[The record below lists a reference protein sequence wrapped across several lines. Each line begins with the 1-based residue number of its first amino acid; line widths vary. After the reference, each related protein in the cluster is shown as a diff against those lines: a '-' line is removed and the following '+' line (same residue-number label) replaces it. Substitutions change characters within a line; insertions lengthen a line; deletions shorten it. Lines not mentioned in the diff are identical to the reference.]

1 MSTLFSTRTK
11 LAGVTYDNRQQLIS
25 ALRDGD
31 ELEFCREPD
40 NLYDTN
46 AIAVYNEYGN
56 QLGYLRADLASEL
69 GPLMDEFPE
78 SVLTGS
84 VLEITG
90 GDAENYYGCNIEI
103 SLVYSPFNNSGKVI
117 DSAESKTPKSNYDWV
132 TLLLCL
138 FLGIFGAHKFY
149 KGDIWRGVLY
159 FCTVGLFCIGW
170 ISDLISLIKA
180 AVNAYR
186 DISFSR

>member
-1 MSTLFSTRTK
+1 MAICVLTLP
-11 LAGVTYDNRQQLIS
+11 ANS
-25 ALRDGD
+25 A
-31 ELEFCREPD
+31 
-40 NLYDTN
+40 
-46 AIAVYNEYGN
+46 
-56 QLGYLRADLASEL
+56 
-69 GPLMDEFPE
+69 PLMDEFPE